1 MSLNSTLQDIEREL
15 LALKRQKMK
24 SASVLAVEKK
34 TVTLNFHCQWLDY
47 DLGATQAAYI
57 TATAS
62 GNALASLT
70 FDGAWDG
77 RIYEAR
83 RISES
88 AGRITWVVA
97 PTVFK
102 EEDYGSGTS
111 ASFDITIPVTISTT
125 SSTAV
130 TLNYGSNPYT
140 RAY

>member
-1 MSLNSTLQDIEREL
+1 MSLDSALQDIDREL
-15 LALKRQKMK
+15 LALKHQKMK
-24 SASVLAVEKK
+24 SASILAVEKK
-34 TVTLNFHCQWLDY
+34 IVTLNFHCQWLDY
-47 DLGATQAAYI
+47 DIGATQAAYI

-70 FDGAWDG
+70 FDGDWDG

-88 AGRITWVVA
+88 EGKITWVVA

-102 EEDYGSGTS
+102 EEDYDRGLD
-111 ASFDITIPVTISTT
+111 ANFDITLPVTITTT
-125 SSTAV
+125 SSTTAA
-130 TLNYGSNPYT
+130 LRYGDNPYM

>member
-1 MSLNSTLQDIEREL
+1 MSFNGTLQDIEREL

-34 TVTLNFHCQWLDY
+34 TVNLNFHCQWLDY

-70 FDGAWDG
+70 FDGSWDG

-83 RISES
+83 RVSES

-125 SSTAV
+125 SSTTA